1 MDFRLWLKAL
11 TDHFYVSYT
20 SLSNKGTLSSWGK
33 TGFSAVSKV
42 TSDGINVI
50 NQAYV
55 VHVCFM
61 LHEMH
66 SGVRRTKFTSG
77 NIVFLS
83 LRSYYVIACECE
95 RYIFVVNRLLV
106 STLKEFE
113 SEWCTKR

>member
-1 MDFRLWLKAL
+1 MDFRLWLKAV
-11 TDHFYVSYT
+11 TDHFYLCYT

-55 VHVCFM
+55 VHVYFM

-66 SGVRRTKFTSG
+66 SGVRRTNTAGK
-77 NIVFLS
+77 IVFLS
-83 LRSYYVIACECE
+83 LRSYYVKARECE
-95 RYIFVVNRLLV
+95 RYIFVVNLCLCQR
-106 STLKEFE
+106 
-113 SEWCTKR
+113 